1 MWIMNVCRGMFLC
14 VSRCKGG
21 VWESWLLGEEVGDLE
36 EFSRH
41 GGGFGDGRP
50 G

>member
-1 MWIMNVCRGMFLC
+1 MAVSVGVCFSC
-14 VSRCKGG
+14 VLSCKGG
-21 VWESWLLGEEVGDLE
+21 VWERWLLGEEVRDLE

-41 GGGFGDGRP
+41 GGGFWDGRS